1 MCGRVERCDV
11 DGVSGCGRVRAIIAV
26 LGNAS
31 LAPGM
36 PRDLL
41 MDSHRTIPGWWST
54 SFPGRQEDNEYYHV
68 TGKTQP
74 GRKQD
79 CDEVASF
86 YQGYVQSNSIN
97 LSSMQRFYVLTS
109 CQLENKY
116 YHCCLTTMNIII
128 YRIPITQIA
137 LALRDA
143 SIC

>member
-1 MCGRVERCDV
+1 
-11 DGVSGCGRVRAIIAV
+11 
-26 LGNAS
+26 
-31 LAPGM
+31 
-36 PRDLL
+36 

-86 YQGYVQSNSIN
+86 YQGYVQPNFIN
-97 LSSMQRFYVLTS
+97 LSSMLRFCVLTS

-116 YHCCLTTMNIII
+116 YHCCFIWVLVSTGTIETRLTTMNIII